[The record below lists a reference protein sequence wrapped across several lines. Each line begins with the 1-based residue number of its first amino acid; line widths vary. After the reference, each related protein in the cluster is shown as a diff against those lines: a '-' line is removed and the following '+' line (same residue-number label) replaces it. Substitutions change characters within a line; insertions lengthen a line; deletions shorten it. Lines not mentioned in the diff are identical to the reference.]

1 LELALYAHDM
11 TAAGYEHGMVG
22 AGVEEELHNVSD
34 YIRDSHDG
42 PERSV
47 LTSVSWVGRRWR
59 RKRKTLNAG
68 FKAPETETDE

>member
-11 TAAGYEHGMVG
+11 TAAGDGDGMVG
-22 AGVEEELHNVSD
+22 AGVEEELHNISD

-47 LTSVSWVGRRWR
+47 SNLRKLAGEKVEEEEEEVERR
-59 RKRKTLNAG
+59 LQGAG
-68 FKAPETETDE
+68 DG